1 MLKYVFILNLLNTAQ
16 TGAGEI
22 FGLDFPASMV
32 GTRCSVLRRNFLKA
46 CSTFS

>member
-1 MLKYVFILNLLNTAQ
+1 MIEDLGVEVCIYSQPTNTAQ

-32 GTRCSVLRRNFLKA
+32 GTRCSVLRRNF
-46 CSTFS
+46 